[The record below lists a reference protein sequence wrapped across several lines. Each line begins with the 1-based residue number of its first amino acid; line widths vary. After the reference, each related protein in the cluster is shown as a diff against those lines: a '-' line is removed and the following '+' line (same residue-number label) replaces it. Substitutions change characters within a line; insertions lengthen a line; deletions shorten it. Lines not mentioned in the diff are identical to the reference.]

1 MSTIKVNTLTGTTSV
16 GSILVTGEGG
26 VETTNLQQGLAK
38 AWVNFD
44 GTVVDGTADLTGVRD
59 SFNISAIV
67 DNTTGDYRIDINNDM
82 NSTDYVVS
90 GSGYDHTGTADS
102 YTVHMYHDLAAG
114 SVEVNN
120 IRPTN
125 NASADTSY
133 VGTTIHG
140 DLAE

>member
-1 MSTIKVNTLTGTTSV
+1 MASELRVDTLKSANGSNTVSTETLAE
-16 GSILVTGEGG
+16 GS
-26 VETTNLQQGLAK
+26 AK

-44 GTVVDGTADLTGVRD
+44 GTAVNGTVDLTGVRD

-67 DNTTGDYRIDINNDM
+67 DNNTGDYRIDINADM

-90 GSGYDHTGTADS
+90 GSGYDHAGTADS

-114 SVEVNN
+114 SVEINN

-133 VGTTIHG
+133 IGTTIHG
-140 DLAE
+140 DLA

>member
-1 MSTIKVNTLTGTTSV
+1 M
-16 GSILVTGEGG
+16 
-26 VETTNLQQGLAK
+26 
-38 AWVNFD
+38 
-44 GTVVDGTADLTGVRD
+44 RD

-67 DNTTGDYRIDINNDM
+67 DNTTGDYRIDINANM

-90 GSGYDHTGTADS
+90 GSGYDHAGTADS

-114 SVEVNN
+114 SVEINN

-140 DLAE
+140 DLA

>member
-1 MSTIKVNTLTGTTSV
+1 MASELRVNTLKDANGNNSIATSTV
-16 GSILVTGEGG
+16 AEGS
-26 VETTNLQQGLAK
+26 AK

-44 GTVVDGTADLTGVRD
+44 GTAVDGTVDLTGVRD

-67 DNTTGDYRIDINNDM
+67 DNTTGDYRIDINANM

-90 GSGYDHTGTADS
+90 GSGYDHAGTADS

-114 SVEVNN
+114 SVEINN

-140 DLAE
+140 DLA

>member
-1 MSTIKVNTLTGTTSV
+1 MASELRVDTLKSANGSNSVSTETLAE
-16 GSILVTGEGG
+16 GS
-26 VETTNLQQGLAK
+26 AK

-44 GTVVDGTADLTGVRD
+44 GTAVNGTVDLTGVRD

-67 DNTTGDYRIDINNDM
+67 DNNTGDYRIDINADM

-90 GSGYDHTGTADS
+90 GSGYDHAGTADS

-114 SVEVNN
+114 SVEINN

-133 VGTTIHG
+133 IGTTIHG
-140 DLAE
+140 DLA

>member
-1 MSTIKVNTLTGTTSV
+1 MASELRVDTLKSANGSNSVSTETLAE
-16 GSILVTGEGG
+16 GS
-26 VETTNLQQGLAK
+26 AK

-44 GTVVDGTADLTGVRD
+44 GTAVNGTVDLTGVRD

-67 DNTTGDYRIDINNDM
+67 DGGTGDYRIDINADM

-90 GSGYDHTGTADS
+90 GSGYDHVGTSDV

-114 SVEVNN
+114 SVEINN

-125 NASADTSY
+125 NASSDTSY
-133 VGTTIHG
+133 IGTTIHG
-140 DLAE
+140 DLA

>member
-1 MSTIKVNTLTGTTSV
+1 MASELRVNTLKDANGNNTVSTETLAE
-16 GSILVTGEGG
+16 GS
-26 VETTNLQQGLAK
+26 AK

-44 GTVVDGTADLTGVRD
+44 GTAVNGTVDLTGVRD

-67 DNTTGDYRIDINNDM
+67 DNNTGDYRIDINADM

-90 GSGYDHTGTADS
+90 GSGYDHAGTADS

-114 SVEVNN
+114 SVEINN

-140 DLAE
+140 DLA

>member
-1 MSTIKVNTLTGTTSV
+1 MASELRVDTLKSANGSNTVSTETLAE
-16 GSILVTGEGG
+16 GS
-26 VETTNLQQGLAK
+26 AK

-44 GTVVDGTADLTGVRD
+44 GTAVNGTVDLTGVRD

-67 DNTTGDYRIDINNDM
+67 DNTTGDYRIDINADM

-90 GSGYDHTGTADS
+90 GSGYDHAGTADS

-114 SVEVNN
+114 SVEINN

-140 DLAE
+140 DLA

>member
-1 MSTIKVNTLTGTTSV
+1 MASELRVNTLKDANGNNSIATSTV
-16 GSILVTGEGG
+16 AEGS
-26 VETTNLQQGLAK
+26 AK

-44 GTVVDGTADLTGVRD
+44 VTAVDGTVDLTGVRD

-67 DNTTGDYRIDINNDM
+67 DNTTGDYRIDINANM

-90 GSGYDHTGTADS
+90 GSGYDHAGTADS

-114 SVEVNN
+114 SVEINN

-140 DLAE
+140 DLA

>member
-1 MSTIKVNTLTGTTSV
+1 MASELRVNTLKDANGNNSIATSTV
-16 GSILVTGEGG
+16 AEGS
-26 VETTNLQQGLAK
+26 AK

-44 GTVVDGTADLTGVRD
+44 GTAVNGTVDLTGVRD

-67 DNTTGDYRIDINNDM
+67 DNNTGDYRIDINANM

-90 GSGYDHTGTADS
+90 GSGYDHAGTADS

-114 SVEVNN
+114 SVEINN
-120 IRPTN
+120 IRPSN

-133 VGTTIHG
+133 IGTTIHG
-140 DLAE
+140 DLA

>member
-1 MSTIKVNTLTGTTSV
+1 MASELRVNTLKDAS
-16 GSILVTGEGG
+16 GSNTVSTETLAEGS
-26 VETTNLQQGLAK
+26 AK

-44 GTVVDGTADLTGVRD
+44 GTAVNGTVDLTGVRD

-67 DNTTGDYRIDINNDM
+67 DNNTGDYRIDINADM

-90 GSGYDHTGTADS
+90 GSGYDHAGTADS

-114 SVEVNN
+114 SVEINN

-140 DLAE
+140 DLA